1 MIAAIRIRGLV
12 GKSKDIN
19 NTFQRLRLRKKHV
32 CVLLPEKAEIKGM
45 INKVRNY
52 ITYVEIDKETLKE
65 LIEKRGKFVGDKK
78 VGNVEEEFVNKLI
91 EGKTTLKEKKIKPFF
106 RLHPPKKGFG
116 AGGIKK
122 PFKERGA
129 LGYRGKDINVLI
141 RKML

>member
-12 GKSKDIN
+12 GKSEKVN

-32 CVLLPEKAEIKGM
+32 CVLLPERAEIKGM
-45 INKVRNY
+45 IKKVNNY
-52 ITYVEIDKETLKE
+52 ITYGEIDKETMKE
-65 LIEKRGKFVGDKK
+65 LIEKRGKLEGDKK
-78 VGNVEEEFVNKLI
+78 VGSVDEEFINNLI
-91 EGKTTLKEKKIKPFF
+91 EGKATLKDKKIKPFF

-129 LGYRGKDINVLI
+129 LGYRGKEINMLI